1 MQFFCGK
8 KSFMSAI
15 ALTLLHPSQSTP
27 VQSWTFDSASV
38 IQIGRANDS
47 DVILYSA
54 VVSRH
59 HLELRYQDSDCWEIV
74 SYGANGTYVRGKPI
88 SNIPVS
94 DGMVIRLGESGP
106 KIRIR
111 LGNVDPNSL
120 GKTISQRRSPQTNSV
135 GLNRSKSTFLTS
147 KAEHPAQ
154 EHPEA

>member
-1 MQFFCGK
+1 
-8 KSFMSAI
+8 MSAI

-27 VQSWTFDSASV
+27 VQSWTFDSTSV

-59 HLELRYQDSDCWEIV
+59 HLELRCQDGDRWEIV
-74 SYGANGTYVRGKPI
+74 NYGANGTYINGKPI
-88 SNIPVS
+88 SKVSVS

-111 LGNVDPNSL
+111 LGTVDPKSL
-120 GKTISQRRSPQTNSV
+120 GKTVVKSRSPQV
-135 GLNRSKSTFLTS
+135 GSLDLNRSKSTFLTS
-147 KAEHPAQ
+147 NPAPH
-154 EHPEA
+154 EPDRSNS